1 MLEPGAFS
9 NQENLPVS
17 ADYHLSDSPE
27 SPHHGFQG
35 DRGAEVHAPA
45 FPRGWTIAV
54 SRESGAR
61 GGTIARR
68 AARKLGWQAYD
79 QEMLEYMAQEMG
91 AGRSPLGEQ
100 EQNPPAGLK
109 EWVDSRLAELLQQEQ
124 ISQHPSVVD
133 LARVVLTLGAMG
145 QVILIGRGAG
155 FLLPRETTLQ
165 VRIIAPHP
173 DRVHYLSQWQRLTTE
188 EATERVQ
195 QLDQRRGE
203 YISMHFHRSAD
214 AAHQYDMILNS
225 GSLGEEVC
233 AELIAQAM
241 RVRLTHTQEK

>member
-1 MLEPGAFS
+1 VSEDRHFS
-9 NQENLPVS
+9 DP
-17 ADYHLSDSPE
+17 PE
-27 SPHHGFQG
+27 SPRHGFQG
-35 DRGAEVHAPA
+35 DRGAEVRAPA

-91 AGRSPLGEQ
+91 VGRSPLDGQ
-100 EQNPPAGLK
+100 ERNPPPGLE
-109 EWVDSRLAELLQQEQ
+109 EWVESELARLLQQEQ
-124 ISQHPSVVD
+124 MSQHPSVMD

-155 FLLPRETTLQ
+155 FLLPRQSTLQ

-188 EATERVQ
+188 EAAERVQ

-203 YISMHFHRSAD
+203 YISTHFHRSAD
-214 AAHQYDMILNS
+214 LPHQYDMLLNS
-225 GSLGEEVC
+225 STLGEEIC

-241 RVRLTHTQEK
+241 RVRLTHTQEM